1 MDGFLDRIS
10 FLSDFLALISFLL
23 RKVVSFLE
31 ELCGW
36 ELGRKE
42 GRKVGGLGFLMRHH
56 HHHHHHHHL
65 PVSFQIGENKKKSVS

>member
-1 MDGFLDRIS
+1 VDGFLDRIS

-42 GRKVGGLGFLMRHH
+42 GRKEGWGAWISDASSSSSSSS
-56 HHHHHHHHL
+56 
-65 PVSFQIGENKKKSVS
+65 SFFSNR

>member
-1 MDGFLDRIS
+1 
-10 FLSDFLALISFLL
+10 
-23 RKVVSFLE
+23 VSFLE

-56 HHHHHHHHL
+56 HHL
-65 PVSFQIGENKKKSVS
+65 PVSFRIGEDKKKSGS

>member
-1 MDGFLDRIS
+1 
-10 FLSDFLALISFLL
+10 
-23 RKVVSFLE
+23 VSFLE

-56 HHHHHHHHL
+56 HHHHHHHL
-65 PVSFQIGENKKKSVS
+65 PVSFQIGEDKKKSGS